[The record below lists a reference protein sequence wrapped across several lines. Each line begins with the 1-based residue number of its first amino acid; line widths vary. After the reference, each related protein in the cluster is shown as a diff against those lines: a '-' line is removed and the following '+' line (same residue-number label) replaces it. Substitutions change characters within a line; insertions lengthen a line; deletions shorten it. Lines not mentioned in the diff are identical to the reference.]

1 MNNIW
6 ASIQGVG
13 VKILL
18 AVSLILVGLM
28 LYNQKRL
35 EIKEKDLALITEKHE
50 RSQKDVENLNKQIL
64 ILQKSLKEADT
75 AQKQLDAKIKD
86 LDSKKSSYDKE
97 LKEIKDANEK
107 TRNLLNTKL
116 PDDFKRLLNDA
127 VAK

>member
-1 MNNIW
+1 M
-6 ASIQGVG
+6 
-13 VKILL
+13 
-18 AVSLILVGLM
+18 SLILVGLM

-86 LDSKKSSYDKE
+86 LDNKKSSYDKE
-97 LKEIKDANEK
+97 VKEIKDANEK

>member
-1 MNNIW
+1 M
-6 ASIQGVG
+6 
-13 VKILL
+13 
-18 AVSLILVGLM
+18 SLILVGLM
-28 LYNQKRL
+28 LYNQQRL

-50 RSQKDVENLNKQIL
+50 RPQKDVENLNKQIL
-64 ILQKSLKEADT
+64 ILQRSLKEADT

-86 LDSKKSSYDKE
+86 LDNKKSSYDKDV
-97 LKEIKDANEK
+97 KEIKDANEK